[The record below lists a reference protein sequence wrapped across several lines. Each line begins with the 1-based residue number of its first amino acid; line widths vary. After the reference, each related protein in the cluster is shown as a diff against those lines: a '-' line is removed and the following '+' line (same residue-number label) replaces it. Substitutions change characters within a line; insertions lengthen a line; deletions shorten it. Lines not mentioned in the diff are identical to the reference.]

1 MEADTDI
8 DRSDPT
14 ALIEALHDLLD
25 REGQQLRR
33 ADFSHL
39 DEQGTEKDRLIDLL
53 DQSHVGDSAA
63 LEGLRDHARRNAALM
78 MASLRGIRAARRRFD
93 LLHRVQ
99 TSLNI
104 YDNQGRRQDVTIDHA
119 SVERRA

>member
-1 MEADTDI
+1 MDAEPGIDGAD
-8 DRSDPT
+8 PA
-14 ALIEALHDLLD
+14 ALIEALHELLD
-25 REGQQLRR
+25 REGQHLRR
-33 ADFSHL
+33 ADFSRL
-39 DEQGTEKDRLIDLL
+39 EEQGAQKDRLINLL
-53 DQSHVGDSAA
+53 DHSAMADSAA

-78 MASLRGIRAARRRFD
+78 MASLRGVRAARRRFD

-104 YDNQGRRQDVTIDHA
+104 YDNTGRRRDVTIDNA

>member
-1 MEADTDI
+1 MDAETDI
-8 DRSDPT
+8 DTSDPA
-14 ALIEALHDLLD
+14 ALIEALHGLLD

-39 DEQGTEKDRLIDLL
+39 DEQGAEKDRLIDLL

-104 YDNQGRRQDVTIDHA
+104 YDNQGRRQDVTIDNA

>member
-1 MEADTDI
+1 MEVDTGFDG
-8 DRSDPT
+8 SGPA

-33 ADFSHL
+33 ADFSRL
-39 DEQGTEKDRLIDLL
+39 DEQGSEKDRLIDLL

-104 YDNQGRRQDVTIDHA
+104 YDNQGRRRDVTIDNA

>member
-1 MEADTDI
+1 MEAETDI
-8 DRSDPT
+8 DTLDPA
-14 ALIEALHDLLD
+14 ALIEALHGLLD

-39 DEQGTEKDRLIDLL
+39 DEQGAEKDRLIDLL

-63 LEGLRDHARRNAALM
+63 LEGLRDHSRRNAVLL